1 MTEYR
6 PQSPTM
12 LVVAAAIVDDLARP
26 QRLLA
31 ARRRAPAELAGGWE
45 FPGGKVEPDETPVA
59 ALHRELREE
68 LAVSVRLG
76 AEVLGPVDGA
86 WPLTAQ
92 ACMRVWWAV
101 VESGVPEAMA
111 DHDALRWLEP
121 GSWHAVSWLPAD
133 RAVVAALAGHD

>member
-76 AEVLGPVDGA
+76 AEVLGPVD
-86 WPLTAQ
+86 
-92 ACMRVWWAV
+92 M
-101 VESGVPEAMA
+101 
-111 DHDALRWLEP
+111 
-121 GSWHAVSWLPAD
+121 
-133 RAVVAALAGHD
+133 RAVL